1 MARRSEKLSREI
13 KRSVAPIIEEMS
25 FSSSALVTVIQV
37 EVSPDFDYVKIYI
50 GVLPEEHREEVISQI
65 QEQKGAIKRKLAQRL
80 RIRRMP
86 EIDFRTDQGLQKAER
101 VERLLKKI
109 DNDFREED

>member
-1 MARRSEKLSREI
+1 MGRRAEKLSREI
-13 KRSVAPIIEEMS
+13 KRSVAPIIEEIS
-25 FSSSALVTVIQV
+25 FPSSALVTVIQV

-50 GVLPEEHREEVISQI
+50 GVLPEEQRERVISQI
-65 QEQKGAIKRKLAQRL
+65 REQKGAIKKKLTQCL

-109 DNDFREED
+109 DNDFQED